1 MRKIGAVKWRRDYYY
16 KKAKKEGYRS
26 RASYKLKQIN
36 DRFHIIREDDNV
48 LDLGCAPGGWL
59 QVARELTRGKVIG
72 VDLQE
77 VEAIN
82 GVVTIKE
89 DITSEKCIKEIKKY
103 AENFDVVLSDA
114 APNLSGN
121 WSYDHAR
128 SIELAFSALKIAREL
143 LKPGG
148 RIVIKVFQGDL
159 FENFIKEIRKSFR
172 RVWLHSP
179 KASRKRSAEIYVIG
193 KGFRELKGMR

>member
-1 MRKIGAVKWRRDYYY
+1 MRWRRDYYY
-16 KKAKKEGYRS
+16 RRAKKEGYRS

-36 DRFHIIREDDNV
+36 ERFSVIGESDDV

-59 QVARELTRGKVIG
+59 QVARELTGGKVVG

-77 VEAIN
+77 VEPIE
-82 GVVTIKE
+82 GVVTIKG
-89 DITSEKCIKEIKKY
+89 DMRDEKCIEEIRKH
-103 AENFDVVLSDA
+103 APEFDVILSDA
-114 APNLSGN
+114 SPNLSGN

-128 SIELAFSALKIAREL
+128 SIELALSALKIADNL

-148 RIVIKVFQGDL
+148 KIVMKVFQGDL
-159 FENFIKEIRKSFR
+159 FEDFMREFRKRFR
-172 RVWLHSP
+172 KVWLHSP

-193 KGFRELKGMR
+193 KGFRK

>member
-1 MRKIGAVKWRRDYYY
+1 MKWRRDHYYW
-16 KKAKKEGYRS
+16 KAKKEGYRS
-26 RASYKLKQIN
+26 RASYKLIQIN
-36 DRFHIIREDDNV
+36 ERFKVIAEEDDV

-59 QVARELTRGKVIG
+59 QVARELTTGKVIG

-77 VEAIN
+77 VEPIEK
-82 GVVTIKE
+82 VITIKG
-89 DITSEKCIKEIKKY
+89 DITSEKTIEEIKKH
-103 AENFDVVLSDA
+103 AESFDVVLSDA

-128 SIELAFSALKIAREL
+128 SIELALSALKIAREL
-143 LKPGG
+143 LRPGG
-148 RIVIKVFQGDL
+148 KMVIKVFQGDL
-159 FENFIKEIRKSFR
+159 FEEFMKEFRRSFR

-193 KGFRELKGMR
+193 KGFRK